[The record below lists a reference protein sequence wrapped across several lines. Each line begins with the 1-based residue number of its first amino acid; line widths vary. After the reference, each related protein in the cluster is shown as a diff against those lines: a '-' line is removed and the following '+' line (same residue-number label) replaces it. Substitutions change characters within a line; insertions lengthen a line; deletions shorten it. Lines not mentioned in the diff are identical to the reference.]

1 MVVGVRNGAGTQPTD
16 RTRVLGLVYPPS
28 GRHYTGMQLDFIGSV
43 MEAAQA
49 HDYDVLVSPAA
60 VDSAPSFQ
68 RLLSGHRVDGLILM
82 EIRLEDAR
90 VDYLTE
96 LGFPF
101 VTIGRTSMEKTWW
114 VDLDYAAL
122 AHACVRHLAGLG
134 HRRIAF
140 INRSEA
146 LFRTGYESAHRGLE
160 GFTRAMAELELSGQA
175 YLCDDDVASGEACLE
190 RILLEDPGTTAV
202 VTMNEAGL
210 GGLYRGLT
218 RAGRV
223 VPRDFSVAGVAAGR
237 SAERLTPQLTAADV
251 PSGEMGRVGVEL
263 MLERLDAPDAPPRH
277 VLLRPLISLR
287 ASTGPCR
294 SATGA
299 EL

>member
-1 MVVGVRNGAGTQPTD
+1 MVGGVRNGAGTQPTD
-16 RTRVLGLVYPPS
+16 RTRVLGLVYPRS
-28 GRHYTGMQLDFIGSV
+28 GRHYTGMQLDFIGGV
-43 MEAAQA
+43 IEAAQA
-49 HDYDVLVSPAA
+49 HEYDVLITPASE
-60 VDSAPSFQ
+60 VTDLSFQ
-68 RLLSGHRVDGLILM
+68 RLLTGHRVDGVILM
-82 EIRLEDAR
+82 EIRLEDVR
-90 VDYLTE
+90 VDYLNE

-101 VTIGRTSMEKTWW
+101 VTIGRTGLEKSWW
-114 VDLDYAAL
+114 VDLDFSAL

-140 INRSEA
+140 INRSEK
-146 LFRTGYESAHRGLE
+146 LFKTGYESAHRGLE
-160 GFTRAMAELELSGQA
+160 GFTRGMAELELSGQA

-223 VPRDFSVAGVAAGR
+223 VPRDFSVAGVAAGPW
-237 SAERLTPQLTAADV
+237 AERVTPPLTAADV
-251 PSGEMGRVGVEL
+251 PAREMCRVGVEL
-263 MLERLDAPDAPPRH
+263 MMKRLAKPDVPPRH

-294 SATGA
+294 FAPGA
-299 EL
+299 DL